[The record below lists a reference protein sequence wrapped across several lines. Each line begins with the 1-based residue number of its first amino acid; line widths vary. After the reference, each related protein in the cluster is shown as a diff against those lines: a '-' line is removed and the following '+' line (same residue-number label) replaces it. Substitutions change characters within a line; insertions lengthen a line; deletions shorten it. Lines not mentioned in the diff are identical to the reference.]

1 MKVVLAAT
9 VTTAASWS
17 SNPTSLPAI
26 AVIALIWLVRR
37 SMRRIEDALQSLGER
52 MVADHARFEEQLDTR
67 LKTLGERMDA
77 QQTSFED
84 RLDTGVRTLRDEV
97 CYQHA
102 ENPAHD

>member
-67 LKTLGERMDA
+67 LKTLGEADGRPTDVVRRPARHRGEDA
-77 QQTSFED
+77 PG
-84 RLDTGVRTLRDEV
+84 RGVL
-97 CYQHA
+97 
-102 ENPAHD
+102 PARREPGA